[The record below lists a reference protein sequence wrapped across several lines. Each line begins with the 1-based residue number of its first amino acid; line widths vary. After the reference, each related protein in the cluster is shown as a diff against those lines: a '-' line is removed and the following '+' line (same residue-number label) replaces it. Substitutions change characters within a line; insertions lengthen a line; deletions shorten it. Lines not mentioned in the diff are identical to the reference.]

1 MRLKNWKKKKI
12 WKEWIQY
19 KVFLQVSPNFYKQNY
34 SKDVPPDTVPKKG
47 IYIFFHYLG
56 ILPKGYCQIE
66 KSQLY
71 KKNDPWHSNNLPL
84 LFRYIVI
91 NY

>member
-1 MRLKNWKKKKI
+1 M
-12 WKEWIQY
+12 
-19 KVFLQVSPNFYKQNY
+19 SPNFYKQNY

-71 KKNDPWHSNNLPL
+71 KKNDP
-84 LFRYIVI
+84 
-91 NY
+91 

>member
-1 MRLKNWKKKKI
+1 MELFHNEIIKLKKKKI

-71 KKNDPWHSNNLPL
+71 KKNDP
-84 LFRYIVI
+84 
-91 NY
+91 